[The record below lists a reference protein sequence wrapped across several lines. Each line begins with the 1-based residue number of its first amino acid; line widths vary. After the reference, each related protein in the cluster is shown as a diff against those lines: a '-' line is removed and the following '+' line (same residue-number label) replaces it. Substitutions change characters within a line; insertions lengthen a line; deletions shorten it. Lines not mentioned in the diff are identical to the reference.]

1 MTKTPP
7 ASEPEF
13 VDLLG
18 KTARSYLTALNS
30 IFESAKGRTLISD
43 PVKVRIDKAQK
54 NLNKALENLS
64 TVKQTAN
71 PRSWNTIW
79 GVASNALIYIHKVSS
94 ETMPPEMTEK
104 YLAAIETDVRIL
116 EALYHSTPRKWRH
129 IIAEQSKSS
138 PLAYSAET
146 RWQRYGNVMITSA
159 VSATV
164 TAIVTALILH
174 FI

>member
-1 MTKTPP
+1 
-7 ASEPEF
+7 
-13 VDLLG
+13 
-18 KTARSYLTALNS
+18 
-30 IFESAKGRTLISD
+30 
-43 PVKVRIDKAQK
+43 
-54 NLNKALENLS
+54 
-64 TVKQTAN
+64 
-71 PRSWNTIW
+71 
-79 GVASNALIYIHKVSS
+79 
-94 ETMPPEMTEK
+94 MTEK

-129 IIAEQSKSS
+129 IIAEQSKSN

>member
-7 ASEPEF
+7 ASEP
-13 VDLLG
+13 DIGTLLRT
-18 KTARSYLTALNS
+18 TARSYLTALNS
-30 IFESAKGRTLISD
+30 IFDSAKGRTLTSD
-43 PVKVRIDKAQK
+43 PVKARIDKAQK

-79 GVASNALIYIHKVSS
+79 GVASNVLMYIHKISA
-94 ETMPPEMTEK
+94 ETMLPDVTEK

-138 PLAYSAET
+138 PLAFPGET
-146 RWQRYGNVMITSA
+146 LWQRYGNLVITSA
-159 VSATV
+159 LSAAV
-164 TAIVTALILH
+164 TAFVAWVLH

>member
-1 MTKTPP
+1 MEYYLGSRFKC
-7 ASEPEF
+7 A
-13 VDLLG
+13 DLYPQSFLG
-18 KTARSYLTALNS
+18 NHA
-30 IFESAKGRTLISD
+30 
-43 PVKVRIDKAQK
+43 
-54 NLNKALENLS
+54 
-64 TVKQTAN
+64 
-71 PRSWNTIW
+71 
-79 GVASNALIYIHKVSS
+79 
-94 ETMPPEMTEK
+94 PEMTEK

-129 IIAEQSKSS
+129 IIAEQSKSN